1 MFGTIHVSTA
11 ALRRNAETLRAL
23 VAPAKI
29 AFVVKSNAY
38 GHGLVETA
46 LAVEPHSAYVAVYGV
61 DEALE
66 LRDGGITAPI
76 LILGPVP
83 PEGLQDALAAG
94 CELALW
100 GVGTYV
106 ARVVGA
112 ARKRRVRAPVHVKIN
127 TGVNRFGLQPHD
139 ALDAIDMYLQ
149 HNDLAV
155 AGLFS
160 HLAAAE
166 ELDSPFTMH
175 QLDVFKKIVTQA
187 VPMVEQH
194 EKKPLVHI
202 AASAAAMMWPQTRL
216 DMARVGI
223 ALYGLWPSEQTRDA
237 MAPAGLELVPAL
249 SYVSTLVAT
258 RNVAAG
264 TPIGYGCTYHAT
276 HEVRLGVV
284 PLGYAD
290 GIPRAL
296 SNIGAFVVNGQ
307 RCPIVGRVAMNVT
320 LVDITAA
327 REAQTGTPVTLIG
340 RDGIASVTVDDWA
353 RWADT
358 INYEIVAR
366 LPAHIERVH
375 E

>member
-46 LAVEPHSAYVAVYGV
+46 LAIEPHSTYVAVYGL

-66 LRDGGITAPI
+66 LRDGGVTAPI

-83 PEGLQDALAAG
+83 PEGLQDAVAAG

-100 GVGTYV
+100 DVGTYV
-106 ARVVGA
+106 AHVVGA
-112 ARKRRVRAPVHVKIN
+112 ARKRRARAPVHVKIN

-139 ALDAIDMYLQ
+139 ALDAIEMYMQ

-155 AGLFS
+155 TGIFS

-166 ELDSPFTMH
+166 EFDSPFTMQ
-175 QLDVFKKIVTQA
+175 QLDVFTKVVAQA
-187 VPMVEQH
+187 TPMFEQN
-194 EKKPLVHI
+194 ETKPLAHI

-223 ALYGLWPSEQTRDA
+223 ALYGLWPSERTRDA

-264 TPIGYGCTYHAT
+264 SPVGYGCTYHAT
-276 HEVRLGVV
+276 HDVRLGVV

-296 SNIGAFVVNGQ
+296 SNIGGFMVDGQ

-320 LVDITAA
+320 LIDITAVPSA
-327 REAQTGTPVTLIG
+327 HSGSRVTLIG
-340 RDGIASVTVDDWA
+340 CDAGESVSADDWA
-353 RWADT
+353 RWSDT

-366 LPAHIERVH
+366 LPAHIPRTH
-375 E
+375 A